1 MKHWMGLLGIFLIVL
16 SLRLFFAF
24 HTPYLTTDHAY
35 LHYRSVDSIS
45 HGDLLLHDS
54 LGYNGRTFNRSVVFD
69 GILAIFSLFLPLA
82 FVLKVIPNIFASL
95 LVVPV
100 FLLAN
105 AISKNKL
112 VALATALLASIIP
125 VFISNTFNHASPLTL
140 TLPTFFFL
148 LYAWLKIPQKT
159 WTLTFLVT
167 LVFFVFLTPLSLLLA
182 LTLGVYLILVNLEKF
197 KPQASEYELALFT
210 LFFTLWTQFL
220 YFKKIILYHG
230 PSVVWQNLPKELLS
244 SFYASFSLPSILWII
259 GIIPLEAG
267 TYSLYKSEKTKETI
281 LLLSSALV
289 TAALL
294 WLKLIALSTGL
305 IFLGVL
311 MAILFSYAVNKHT
324 TYISQTKF
332 SKFAKPFFFTYIT
345 IALISTSIPAYT
357 LIQDQLSK
365 TITPEEVA
373 ALQTLQSEKD
383 FVILAPP
390 YYGNY
395 ITALSGESNV
405 IDDYYFLQPYI
416 DERYKDVNR
425 IYKTTFETE
434 AVELFDKY
442 NATHLLLP
450 PGTKDIR
457 YAGGK
462 CFTNIYDKRTK
473 IYIKNPACKLRVVA

>member
-1 MKHWMGLLGIFLIVL
+1 MGLLAVFLIVL

-35 LHYRSVDSIS
+35 QHYRSVESIAQ
-45 HGDLLLHDS
+45 GDFTLYDE
-54 LGYNGRTFNRSVVFD
+54 LGYSGRTFQRSFVFD
-69 GILAIFSLFLPLA
+69 GILAIFSLFFPLA
-82 FVLKVIPNIFASL
+82 LVLKVVPNIFASL
-95 LVVPV
+95 LVIPV
-100 FLLAN
+100 YLLAS

-112 VALATALLASIIP
+112 VALATALLSSIIP
-125 VFISNTFNHASPLTL
+125 VFIANTFNHASPLTL

-148 LYAWLKIPQKT
+148 LYAWLKIPDKT
-159 WTLTFLVT
+159 WTLSFLIA

-182 LTLGVYLILVNLEKF
+182 LTLGVYLLLVNLEKS
-197 KPQASEYELALFT
+197 KPQPAEYELALFT
-210 LFFTLWTQFL
+210 LFFALWTQFL
-220 YFKKIILYHG
+220 YYKNIILYHG
-230 PSVVWQNLPKELLS
+230 PQVIWQNLPKELLS

-267 TYSLYKSEKTKETI
+267 TYALYKSEKTKEII
-281 LLLSSALV
+281 LLLSAALV
-289 TAALL
+289 TMAML

-311 MAILFSYAVNKHT
+311 MAILFSYAANKHT

-332 SKFAKPFFFTYIT
+332 SKFAQPFFIAYIT

-365 TITPEEVA
+365 TITSEEVA
-373 ALQTLQSEKD
+373 ALESLQSDKT
-383 FVILAPP
+383 FTILAPP
-390 YYGNY
+390 HYGNY
-395 ITALSGESNV
+395 ITALSGQRNV
-405 IDDYYFLQPYI
+405 IDDYYFLQPHI

-425 IYKTTFETE
+425 MYKTTFETE

-442 NATHLLLP
+442 NATHLLVP
-450 PGTKDIR
+450 PGTNDIR

-462 CFTNIYDKRTK
+462 CFTSIHNTGAH
-473 IYIKNPACKLRVVA
+473 IYIKNTACKLRVVA